1 MLDEI
6 HSTAVCGPQKLR
18 WRRSRQLQEASAS
31 CSEARPKA
39 HCRARSCSHARR
51 KAVRIVLYWYG
62 DTDRCGA
69 EVSDSLYLQAAV
81 GQHSVRARPGAATA
95 GARPDLYS
103 CQLRVGVQ

>member
-1 MLDEI
+1 M
-6 HSTAVCGPQKLR
+6 
-18 WRRSRQLQEASAS
+18 
-31 CSEARPKA
+31 
-39 HCRARSCSHARR
+39 
-51 KAVRIVLYWYG
+51 LYWYG

-81 GQHSVRARPGAATA
+81 GQHSVRARPEAGA